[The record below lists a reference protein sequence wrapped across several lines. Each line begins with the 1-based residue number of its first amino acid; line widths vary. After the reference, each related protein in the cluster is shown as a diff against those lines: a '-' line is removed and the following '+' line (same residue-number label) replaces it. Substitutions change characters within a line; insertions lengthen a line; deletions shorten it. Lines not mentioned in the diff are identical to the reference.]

1 VMLRN
6 IWEKDGSICL
16 GFEVEGGWQVGVSS
30 TRATRYQVMII
41 HRLVIAKTSSKHF
54 LNWSYEF
61 QYSCMLWLM
70 YFMLNAPLTITLVYF
85 MHMNSFCVSCLN
97 YYFMYTFRCRWTIF
111 AFLSYVLL
119 GLSSQTS
126 FLTCNLY
133 GYTINSI

>member
-1 VMLRN
+1 MGEGWFNMSR
-6 IWEKDGSICL
+6 IWGWRRVTSWCFVYKSHQSIKWWL
-16 GFEVEGGWQVGVSS
+16 FIV
-30 TRATRYQVMII
+30 
-41 HRLVIAKTSSKHF
+41 VIAKTSSKHF

-111 AFLSYVLL
+111 AFLSYNLL